1 MNLKTKEETIVA
13 LATPPGI
20 GAISVIRLS
29 GPESFKI
36 IDTVFSGKEKISSA
50 EGYTIKYGNIL
61 DNEKVLD
68 DVLIS
73 IFKSPNSYTGED
85 AIEISTHG
93 SPFVVQRT
101 IELLMKLGARGAE
114 PGEFTKRAFLND
126 KIDLTQAEAVVDIIN
141 SRTSISLKGARN
153 QLDGLLSARVSK
165 IRDRLVKVSALLELE
180 LDFSEEDIKF
190 VKMDELNN
198 KILQILNEIEELLS
212 SYRLGKL
219 TRNGVNVAIVGEP
232 NVGKSSILNYFLKE
246 SRAIVSSIP
255 GTTRDIIREDISI
268 DGFLFRL
275 FDTAGIRVSDDELE
289 KEGILRSRE
298 ALKNADLVLFVMD
311 AESGFSHE
319 IDSEIKNLNPNV
331 SVLKVFNKIDIQ
343 DEKLNQIDFYIS
355 AKNGNGMIDLINGLK
370 SVGLGENIYTE
381 KDILV
386 SSLRHVNCLKNAKEN
401 LQKAINTLKS
411 KLSAEFVASD
421 IRAAENALLELI
433 GEIAPDDILNDI
445 FSKFCIGK

>member
-1 MNLKTKEETIVA
+1 MNKEIKEDIIVA
-13 LATPPGI
+13 LATPPGT

-29 GPESFKI
+29 GPDSFKLV
-36 IDTVFSGKEKISSA
+36 DELFRGKEKASSA
-50 EGYTIKYGNIL
+50 EGYSIKYGKIL
-61 DNEKVLD
+61 DDGKVID

-73 IFKSPNSYTGED
+73 IFKAPNSYTGED
-85 AIEISTHG
+85 AVEISTHG
-93 SPFVVQRT
+93 SPFVVRRT
-101 IELLMKLGARGAE
+101 IELLLKLGARGAE

-126 KIDLTQAEAVVDIIN
+126 KIDLTQAEAVADIIN
-141 SRTSISLKGARN
+141 SRTSASLKGARN
-153 QLDGLLSARVSK
+153 QLDGLLSARVSE
-165 IRDRLVKVSALLELE
+165 IRERLVNVSALLELE
-180 LDFSEEDIKF
+180 LDFSEEDIEF
-190 VKMDELNN
+190 VKKDELND
-198 KILQILNEIEELLS
+198 KIMQILNEIEELLS
-212 SYRLGKL
+212 TYSFGKVI
-219 TRNGVNVAIVGEP
+219 RNGVNVAIVGEP
-232 NVGKSSILNYFLKE
+232 NVGKSSILNYILKE

-275 FDTAGIRVSDDELE
+275 YDTAGIRVSDDELE

-298 ALKNADLVLFVMD
+298 ALKSADIVLFVMD
-311 AESGFSHE
+311 GETGFSSE
-319 IDSEIKNLNPNV
+319 IDNEIKMLNPNV
-331 SVLKVFNKIDIQ
+331 KVLKVFNKVDLLVNKI
-343 DEKLNQIDFYIS
+343 NQMDYYIS
-355 AKNGNGMIDLINGLK
+355 AKSGDGMIELVNGLK
-370 SVGLGENIYTE
+370 KAGLGENIYTE